1 MTWAKLC
8 QIKHMSIKSR
18 WCRHLLSSKSTPT
31 EMLVFERGQTA
42 PRLMMGALGFK
53 FHSSPPLKSWA
64 VWAGARGNS
73 NPSLKKTKRKDPI
86 TGKLFCAAME
96 TKDLPQKE
104 SWTPSVDDT
113 KPITRKHMETHTEHA
128 NTHIQSY
135 INDCKGS
142 FIRWGVNISW
152 VSELNLGCSFGVTSN
167 VW

>member
-64 VWAGARGNS
+64 FWAGARGNS

-86 TGKLFCAAME
+86 TGKLCFVLLWKPKTCHRKSPEHRVWM
-96 TKDLPQKE
+96 TRSPQPASTWKRI
-104 SWTPSVDDT
+104 PSMQ
-113 KPITRKHMETHTEHA
+113 IHTY
-128 NTHIQSY
+128 SY